1 MRINNEKGYKIVAD
15 NLGEYSIFRA
25 DDTIVST
32 EIQDKIFAE
41 SVLDELNALHEENE
55 QLKQDKKRL
64 IGYLHRYGKV
74 DVEDID
80 DVILNKEYFDEWG
93 DLYD

>member
-1 MRINNEKGYKIVAD
+1 MTEKRFKNVEEELYWGTIKYFIYNDEKIT
-15 NLGEYSIFRA
+15 
-25 DDTIVST
+25 DD
-32 EIQDKIFAE
+32 EIEDLVNQ
-41 SVLDELNALHEENE
+41 LLEENE

-80 DVILNKEYFDEWG
+80 DIILNKEYFDEWG

>member
-1 MRINNEKGYKIVAD
+1 MTENKRFVQNTNLVMQNNEVYVVCGDEHSAD
-15 NLGEYSIFRA
+15 VVTTALN
-25 DDTIVST
+25 
-32 EIQDKIFAE
+32 
-41 SVLDELNALHEENE
+41 ELINENE

-64 IGYLHRYGKV
+64 SGYLHRYGKV